1 MSATTTC
8 RPARSTREFNFHV
21 MEHQRGSEE
30 SRFTVSVWE
39 NTLLRAICHC
49 RSLSGALLAISGEL
63 NGAVPPQVPRMT
75 YPKWSDIRD
84 LVEKLKK
91 RRDADSD
98 SAADHLEDLHARL
111 HNAVG
116 NFESLLQRLTKFG
129 VFLEEAAAHSRS
141 IGDANWTAVAIPED
155 KWFGLLA
162 VYRGKQEGNQAFR
175 ELHIL
180 REIAGITAQTLR
192 TIENW
197 LGHAGTRE
205 SAMDALWR
213 LARILEAAGHKIPTE
228 GLEWRGQIM
237 RAMEEAGIAMGEDGA
252 LRVRQPEEKNWQA
265 AAGPLVKDILLAARQ
280 AI

>member
-8 RPARSTREFNFHV
+8 RPAGSTREFNFHV
-21 MEHQRGSEE
+21 MEHRRESEE
-30 SRFTVSVWE
+30 PRFTVSVWE
-39 NTLLRAICHC
+39 NTLLRAVCHC

-63 NGAVPPQVPRMT
+63 NDAVPAEVSRMT
-75 YPKWSDIRD
+75 YPKWSDIRE

-98 SAADHLEDLHARL
+98 TAADHLEDLHARL

-116 NFESLLQRLTKFG
+116 NYESLLERLTKFG
-129 VFLEEAAAHSRS
+129 ALLEEAAAHSRS
-141 IGDANWTAVAIPED
+141 IGDPNWTAVAIPED
-155 KWFGLLA
+155 NWFGLLA
-162 VYRGKQEGNQAFR
+162 VYRGKQEGNQVYR
-175 ELHIL
+175 ELQSL

-213 LARILEAAGHKIPTE
+213 LARILEAAGHKIPIE
-228 GLEWRGQIM
+228 GLQWRGQIV

-252 LRVRQPEEKNWQA
+252 LRVRQLEEKNWQPA
-265 AAGPLVKDILLAARQ
+265 TGPLVKDILLAARQ

>member
-1 MSATTTC
+1 MSATTIC
-8 RPARSTREFNFHV
+8 RSAASTREFNFHV
-21 MEHQRGSEE
+21 MEHRRGSEE

-39 NTLLRAICHC
+39 NTHLRAICHC
-49 RSLSGALLAISGEL
+49 CSLSGALLAISGEL
-63 NGAVPPQVPRMT
+63 NGALPVEVERVNS
-75 YPKWSDIRD
+75 PKWSDIRD

-91 RRDADSD
+91 RSDADSD
-98 SAADHLEDLHARL
+98 TAAENLEDLHARL

-116 NFESLLQRLTKFG
+116 NFESLLERLTKFG
-129 VFLEEAAAHSRS
+129 ALLEEAAAHSRS
-141 IGDANWTAVAIPED
+141 IGDPNWTAVAIPED
-155 KWFGLLA
+155 NWLRLLA
-162 VYRGKQEGNQAFR
+162 VYRGKQEGNQVYR
-175 ELHIL
+175 ELQIL

-213 LARILEAAGHKIPTE
+213 LARILEAAGYKIPTE
-228 GLEWRGQIM
+228 GLEWRGQIV

-265 AAGPLVKDILLAARQ
+265 ATGPLLKDLLLAARQ

>member
-1 MSATTTC
+1 MSATTIC
-8 RPARSTREFNFHV
+8 RSGARTLEFNFHV
-21 MEHQRGSEE
+21 MEHRRGSED

-39 NTLLRAICHC
+39 NTHLRAICHC
-49 RSLSGALLAISGEL
+49 CSRAGALLAISGEL
-63 NGAVPPQVPRMT
+63 NGAVPAEVPRMT
-75 YPKWSDIRD
+75 DPKWSDIRD
-84 LVEKLKK
+84 LVKELKK
-91 RRDADSD
+91 RGDADSD
-98 SAADHLEDLHARL
+98 TAADHLEDLHARL
-111 HNAVG
+111 HNAIG
-116 NFESLLQRLTKFG
+116 NFELLLERVTKFG
-129 VFLEEAAAHSRS
+129 ALLEEAAAHSRS
-141 IGDANWTAVAIPED
+141 IGDPNWTAVAIPED
-155 KWFGLLA
+155 NWFGLLA
-162 VYRGKQEGNQAFR
+162 VYRGKQEENHVYR
-175 ELHIL
+175 ELQIL

-228 GLEWRGQIM
+228 GLEWRGQLV

-265 AAGPLVKDILLAARQ
+265 ARGPLVKDLLAAARQ